1 MMWKWDSALSKAGS
15 ASLICIE
22 EECMKRLVFI
32 CLLACSAV
40 PGRAQDIVVQRLQGD
55 VAVRH
60 GVTEVWTSVAVG
72 DVLRPDDTMKTGKKG
87 SAVLSAPLKS
97 TGAVKRITLPP
108 EVIVDLSDVR
118 ELSQEELMLK
128 LTMERVR
135 ASSYQ
140 WKNDELHIP
149 NASVVHG
156 ANRSA
161 GTPLADNDP
170 QSGLLQWN
178 GTRVLFDNGFYS
190 TCALKAIEL
199 FRLYPSVGAKF
210 ENHLMTAEALE
221 KANLRG
227 EALSEYTGM
236 LQMEGITPAQQTVV
250 KERIAALKK
259 KS

>member
-1 MMWKWDSALSKAGS
+1 
-15 ASLICIE
+15 
-22 EECMKRLVFI
+22 MKKGAFLL
-32 CLLACSAV
+32 CLLACIAAA
-40 PGRAQDIVVQRLQGD
+40 GQAQDIVVQRLQGD

-60 GVTEVWTSVAVG
+60 GVTEVWTHVAVG

-87 SAVLSAPLKS
+87 TAVLTAPMKNA
-97 TGAVKRITLPP
+97 GGVKRITLPP

-149 NASVVHG
+149 NAAVVHG
-156 ANRSA
+156 EDRSGSA
-161 GTPLADNDP
+161 PLADNDP
-170 QSGLLQWN
+170 QSGILQWN
-178 GTRVLFDNGFYS
+178 GARVLYENGFYS

-199 FRLYPSVGAKF
+199 FRLYPSSVGAKF
-210 ENHLMTAEALE
+210 ENHLMAAEALE
-221 KANLRG
+221 KASLRG

-236 LQMEGITPAQQTVV
+236 LQMERITASQQAVV
-250 KERIAALKK
+250 KERISALK
-259 KS
+259 SR